1 MTTRVEAVFEN
12 GVFRPVR
19 SVPLADRQW
28 VTLTIDPDDVADR
41 VSFTLPADDWQAFCA
56 ALDAPPRDLPALRRL
71 LTDPGAFD
79 AGPAPA
85 E

>member
-1 MTTRVEAVFEN
+1 MSTHIDAVFEN

-19 SVPLADRQW
+19 SVPLAERQW
-28 VTLTIDPDDVADR
+28 VTLTIDSRDPADR
-41 VSFTLPADDWQAFCA
+41 TAFVLSPDDWQAFCT
-56 ALDAPPRDLPALRRL
+56 ALDAPPREIPSLRRL
-71 LTDPGAFD
+71 LTEPGVFD